1 MQDGSLIARFGR
13 ARHDGSLAVLEG
25 LHALKHAL
33 RFGARVRRA
42 VAPDPARVVA
52 LARELAPDVADEIA
66 ALVEHG
72 DVRAPLDVV
81 EVRGGGEELRAQAL
95 RPAPVGQHV
104 LRWLGGEAG
113 DEARL
118 GRHGLAA

>member
-1 MQDGSLIARFGR
+1 MA
-13 ARHDGSLAVLEG
+13 AEVVLEG
-25 LHALKHAL
+25 LHPLKHAL

-81 EVRGGGEELRAQAL
+81 AWASRPPERPLGDVIIRSGGIHSINHTAVVEQAL
-95 RPAPVGQHV
+95 GLPE
-104 LRWLGGEAG
+104 GGRA
-113 DEARL
+113 
-118 GRHGLAA
+118 